1 MASTQGLPLDASLML
16 ATGRLPRLSLSQRA
30 LSDLLELA
38 QGQGAF
44 NLSITNSMVSR
55 DAPLR
60 GRVGVLVSLG

>member
-55 DAPLR
+55 DVPLR